1 MLNMNK
7 EELKNKL
14 EEYWYDNKYLEEKTK
29 EIESINHLIKIGKT
43 SNLII
48 TTKKHSEMEISKIV
62 KKKKYIETLFQKL
75 IQPYQILMYLRYISF
90 LTFDE
95 IADRMNYSTKR
106 IYQLHTE
113 ALNKLLDVINIKSA

>member
-1 MLNMNK
+1 MNK

>member
-1 MLNMNK
+1 
-7 EELKNKL
+7 
-14 EEYWYDNKYLEEKTK
+14 
-29 EIESINHLIKIGKT
+29 
-43 SNLII
+43 
-48 TTKKHSEMEISKIV
+48 MEISKIV

>member
-1 MLNMNK
+1 MNK

-14 EEYWYDNKYLEEKTK
+14 EEYKYDNKYLEEKTK
-29 EIESINHLIKIGKT
+29 EIDSINHLIKIGKS

-48 TTKKHSEMEISKIV
+48 TTKRQKEIEISKIL

-113 ALNKLLDVINIKSA
+113 ALNKLLNIINIKSA